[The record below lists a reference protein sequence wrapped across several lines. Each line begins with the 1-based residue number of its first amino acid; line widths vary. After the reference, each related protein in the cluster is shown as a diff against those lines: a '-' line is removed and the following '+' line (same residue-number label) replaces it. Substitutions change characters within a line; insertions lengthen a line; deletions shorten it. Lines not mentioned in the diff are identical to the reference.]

1 MLDLQSALDSHRQK
15 IDVENFDLTIREI
28 ISMVRSGEIK
38 RSPSYQRKF
47 RWKAEDESRLIES
60 LLLGIPVP
68 NVFVATNPDGSWEL
82 VDGLQRVST
91 ILHFVLDASEE
102 KDLVLIQEMARTKSL
117 ELSGLDKLSAFNGQR
132 FNSLPQPLQFLFL
145 KRQFRVT
152 ALSDKS
158 DHSARFD
165 LFERLNRGGIALSPQ
180 EVRDCVYR
188 GAFSKMLSDLASSAD
203 FITLIKVQ
211 ELHKNDGTLE
221 EQILK
226 FFAYLNWRNN
236 FDGSVVDFLN
246 SYIHLR
252 HKDIN
257 LSKDKAEFLAVV
269 KALTAHVSGPVLRKN
284 TKLTPLNH
292 FEAILIGAAE
302 VLREKQKLQPRDGWI
317 DDKELTKYSSGGTNT
332 RSMLNGRIQR
342 ASELFL
348 GAEVNN

>member
-1 MLDLQSALDSHRQK
+1 MIDLQTALDSHRQK

-47 RWKAEDESRLIES
+47 RWKLADESRLIES
-60 LLLGIPVP
+60 LLLGLPVP

-91 ILHFVLDASEE
+91 ILHFALDDSNES
-102 KDLVLIQEMARTKSL
+102 DLALIKEMSRTENL
-117 ELSGLDKLSAFNGQR
+117 VLSGLDKLSAFNEKK
-132 FNSLPQPLQFLFL
+132 FSSLPQPLQFLFL

-188 GAFSKMLSDLASSAD
+188 GEFSDLLTDLATDKD
-203 FITLIKVQ
+203 FLKLIKVQ
-211 ELHKNDGTLE
+211 ELHKTDGTLE
-221 EQILK
+221 EQVLK
-226 FFAYLNWRNN
+226 FFAYLNHRDH
-236 FDGSVVDFLN
+236 FDGSVVEFLN
-246 SYIHLR
+246 GYIALR
-252 HKDIN
+252 HKDTK
-257 LSKDKAEFLAVV
+257 LSKDKTEFLDVM
-269 KALTAHVSGPVLRKN
+269 KALSKELDGPILRKN

-292 FEAILIGAAE
+292 FEAILVGAAE
-302 VLREKQKLQPRDGWI
+302 VLRNKQELQPQPGWL
-317 DDKELTKYSSGGTNT
+317 DDQVLTKYSSGGTNT
-332 RSMLNGRIQR
+332 KSMLNGRIQR

-348 GAEVNN
+348 GAAVQ